1 MRLIQL
7 EPINIKVERRSIS
20 VLKGDGP
27 LYNGKG
33 TSLRS
38 IVTLN
43 GKTRDGFG
51 AQGDP

>member
-1 MRLIQL
+1 MRLPQQ
-7 EPINIKVERRSIS
+7 EPVDIKVERRSIS

-27 LYNGKG
+27 RFNGNRK
-33 TSLRS
+33 SLRP

-43 GKTRDGFG
+43 GKKRDGFG